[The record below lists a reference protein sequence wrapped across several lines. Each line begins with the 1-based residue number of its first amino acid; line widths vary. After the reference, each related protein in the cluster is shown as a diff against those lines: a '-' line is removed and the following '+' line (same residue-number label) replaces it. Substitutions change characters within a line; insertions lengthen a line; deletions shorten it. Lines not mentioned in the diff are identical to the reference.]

1 MDILNI
7 LDWLARPL
15 LNRWKAARYEPSFRI
30 TYAFGAAKREKMPDG
45 TIVIR
50 RSSSLYG
57 VDETLLQK
65 FFRLLR
71 RFSHLESMFKSLG
84 MSDEEL
90 LKRFIQARNIREL
103 IKAAGSEFHLSDY
116 YQPKDD
122 DVYSTVKFQD
132 SVTNKFASLWYT
144 RDWLMI
150 ASKGALRAHNREF
163 RRLKALLVDARD
175 DADARPR
182 GGIVYS

>member
-90 LKRFIQARNIREL
+90 LKRSFRHETYENSSKLRDSSFTSPTTTSPRTTTFIA
-103 IKAAGSEFHLSDY
+103 
-116 YQPKDD
+116 P
-122 DVYSTVKFQD
+122 
-132 SVTNKFASLWYT
+132 
-144 RDWLMI
+144 
-150 ASKGALRAHNREF
+150 
-163 RRLKALLVDARD
+163 
-175 DADARPR
+175 
-182 GGIVYS
+182 